1 MCMKPYKNKGT
12 CIYTHTSTNRFIRS
26 VCVWDLAF
34 WFVWI
39 FNVFSQVSSWWHIQL
54 LMSSK
59 PRWWALTWPS
69 GAAEC
74 VTAVKTWA
82 SVSVGGER
90 IINGVWLWGCELMWG
105 ICFHVAGCCG
115 FWCPYCLMCQTS
127 EEFGECLCLPLLEM
141 CFGGILHPITFAMRS
156 SMRER
161 FHIHVNTASPYNT
174 VLNNCFLL

>member
-82 SVSVGGER
+82 SVSVGRREDNKRGLTLR
-90 IINGVWLWGCELMWG
+90 MWADVRHLFSCGRLLWFLVSILPHVSDQWG
-105 ICFHVAGCCG
+105 IWRVSLSPPAGDVL
-115 FWCPYCLMCQTS
+115 WWHLASYYIRH
-127 EEFGECLCLPLLEM
+127 EEQHEREIPHSCKYS
-141 CFGGILHPITFAMRS
+141 ITIQYSFK
-156 SMRER
+156 
-161 FHIHVNTASPYNT
+161 
-174 VLNNCFLL
+174 